1 MDNRNLIYELTTLI
15 NKARGSTNDI
25 QIAKMILEHRYEL
38 ESLSLDELA
47 SMSYFSQAT
56 LSRFIKKLGYK
67 NYEQFKRAMAVS
79 FYQSK
84 EGFEEIQS
92 LTSLNT
98 PQMIDKIYQ
107 DILKANQNI
116 FTLDLIALDQM
127 TDLLFNYKNIVFIGS
142 ELSMSMIN
150 YLTTGLINLGFNAY
164 ALYDIHFQKEW
175 IPTLQEDTLLI
186 VISIEAR
193 WFIISH
199 ILDLLKQTTCFKM
212 LWTIDENHPNQE
224 LFDSQFYFGKT
235 VEHNMGYHELMYF
248 CYLMFQL
255 MHKKAKEH

>member
-1 MDNRNLIYELTTLI
+1 
-15 NKARGSTNDI
+15 
-25 QIAKMILEHRYEL
+25 
-38 ESLSLDELA
+38 
-47 SMSYFSQAT
+47 
-56 LSRFIKKLGYK
+56 
-67 NYEQFKRAMAVS
+67 MAVS

-116 FTLDLIALDQM
+116 FTLDLIALDQR
-127 TDLLFNYKNIVFIGS
+127 TDLLFNYKNIVFIDS

-175 IPTLQEDTLLI
+175 IPTLPEDTLLI

-199 ILDLLKQTTCFKM
+199 ILDLLK
-212 LWTIDENHPNQE
+212 
-224 LFDSQFYFGKT
+224 
-235 VEHNMGYHELMYF
+235 
-248 CYLMFQL
+248 
-255 MHKKAKEH
+255 